1 MKKAILI
8 AAACAGSFVLAQ
20 TPAGTPLAQAVA
32 DSKSFTPAAAKL
44 DQLAKRLPLLAQL
57 PAKTSFCVSF
67 QDAQTYGLSVEAIAV
82 SITDDME
89 AVAKLLSAATR
100 GSTGAEASGS
110 AQPPLHL
117 APIYAVASLKPGSE
131 AAILQYI
138 ESGFNEACQSMPEHC
153 KAVTYKDWKG
163 VSFDVGAALSEEPI
177 PFLQAIIPFVKG
189 LKLQVI
195 YRLEGNLLQYC
206 ICEKFSDMAWP
217 SSASE
222 SLLTHRDLPVLL
234 PAGKET
240 PACVLLADRKLLA
253 SVSRAANAGLTD
265 VAPSSDIVTAI
276 VAGMADKLLDSLSGR
291 DLSLAVTPAGQSYI
305 VRAAFGLKGVR
316 FTPGELSIPKV
327 AARRDMLVSIASTGL
342 KTENSGSLDDLTAI
356 FRTTQKGLTMA
367 MRIKTD
373 DAAQVVQMLTQDPT
387 VDPGKGF
394 LCELPEM
401 PPLQGKLNGKVLTL
415 STGKKMAAAID
426 ERQCVKVPFC
436 GVAFAVKPSALPQQE
451 GMEMD
456 LPLPIAGDLKTGC
469 ITGTLSDDQGTLI
482 LDLRISPAAA
492 KVGKGSAKGGAAK
505 SKASRP
511 AAVKTSSAS

>member
-8 AAACAGSFVLAQ
+8 AAACASSFVLAQ
-20 TPAGTPLAQAVA
+20 TPAGTPLEQAVA
-32 DSKSFTPAAAKL
+32 DSKSFIPAAAKL
-44 DQLAKRLPLLAQL
+44 DQLAMRLPLLAQL
-57 PAKTSFCVSF
+57 PAKTSFCVCF
-67 QDAQTYGLSVEAIAV
+67 QDAQSYGFPVEAIAV

-89 AVAKLLSAATR
+89 AVTKLVSEATR
-100 GSTGAEASGS
+100 GSTGTEASGS

-117 APIYAVASLKPGSE
+117 APIYAVVSLKPGSE
-131 AAILQYI
+131 SSILQYI
-138 ESGFNEACQSMPEHC
+138 ESSFNGLCQSTPERC

-177 PFLQAIIPFVKG
+177 PFLQAIVPFVKG

-195 YRLEGNLLQYC
+195 YRLEGNLLQFC

-253 SVSRAANAGLTD
+253 SVSRAANAGITD
-265 VAPSSDIVTAI
+265 VAKSSDFMTAMMTAM
-276 VAGMADKLLDSLSGR
+276 AGKLLDSLSGR
-291 DLSLAVTPAGQSYI
+291 DLVLAVTPAGQSYI
-305 VRAAFGLKGVR
+305 VRAAFGLKGGH

-327 AARRDMLVSIASTGL
+327 SARRDMLVSIASTGL
-342 KTENSGSLDDLTAI
+342 KTENSGSLDALTAI
-356 FRTTQKGLTMA
+356 YRSTQKGLTLA

-387 VDPGKGF
+387 VDPSKGF
-394 LCELPEM
+394 RCELTETLS
-401 PPLQGKLNGKVLTL
+401 LQGKLNGNVLTL

-436 GVAFAVKPSALPQQE
+436 GVAFAVKPSAQPQHEETDQ
-451 GMEMD
+451 
-456 LPLPIAGDLKTGC
+456 PLPITDTLKTSY
-469 ITGTLSDDQGTLI
+469 ITGTLSDDKGTMI
-482 LDLRISPAAA
+482 LDLRVSPAAA
-492 KVGKGSAKGGAAK
+492 KDGKGSAKGGAAK
-505 SKASRP
+505 HKAARS
-511 AAVKTSSAS
+511 AVKASSAS